1 MSYEDEVFLRYTR
14 EIGLILILQQDLREA
29 NKHVKHGNALAGR
42 YRAPSPHLV
51 SRIAGLVWD
60 NSSSGVGFIKS
71 MTPLQRHAELLYAE
85 TLFAKVRTCFM
96 VLVKRTEF
104 TFRSSVAKHR
114 RCWVLSPLEAG

>member
-1 MSYEDEVFLRYTR
+1 MSYEDEVFVRHTR
-14 EIGLILILQQDLREA
+14 VTGSILTLEQDLQEA

-60 NSSSGVGFIKS
+60 NSSSGTGFIKS

-85 TLFAKVRTCFM
+85 TLFAKVRTCFI
-96 VLVKRTEF
+96 VL
-104 TFRSSVAKHR
+104 
-114 RCWVLSPLEAG
+114 